1 MKRLSFGIDPFALF
15 IVGAVAL
22 AAVAPIA
29 GRASEIG
36 DHVAVVVVALL
47 FFFQGARLSREAIVA
62 GISHLKL
69 HALIFTTTFV
79 VFPLLGLALAPL
91 GRALVA
97 HELYDGVLMLCAT
110 PATIQS
116 AVVFTA
122 LARGNVAAAVCSASL
137 SSVIGVIVSP
147 LLLRAL
153 GVGDV
158 DVSWETLGDVTMQL
172 VVPLALGHFARPW
185 LGLTVMRHRVL
196 FKVYDQGTIVLLVYL
211 AFSDAVV
218 HGLFETLGLRDF
230 AALVAIDLVLLV
242 AVLAFTIGMSRRLG
256 FSKEDEVTIVFGGSK
271 KSLASGVA
279 FANVLF
285 PAEVAGR
292 LLLPLMVFHQLQLMA
307 STVLAGRYAARP
319 ETDDGEKPTA

>member
-1 MKRLSFGIDPFALF
+1 MKRLPLGIDPFALF
-15 IVGAVAL
+15 IVGAVVL
-22 AAVAPIA
+22 AAFAPIA
-29 GRASEIG
+29 GRASEIA
-36 DHVAVVVVALL
+36 DHVAVGVVALL

-62 GISHLKL
+62 GISHVRL
-69 HALIFTTTFV
+69 HALIFATTFV

-91 GRALVA
+91 GRSLVA
-97 HELYDGVLMLCAT
+97 AELYDGVLMLCAT

-137 SSVIGVIVSP
+137 SSVLGVLVSP

-158 DVSWETLGDVTMQL
+158 EVSWQTLADVTLQL
-172 VVPLALGHFARPW
+172 VVPLLLGHLARPW
-185 LGLTVMRHRVL
+185 LGATVARHRGL
-196 FKVYDQGTIVLLVYL
+196 FKAYDQGTIVLLVYL

-230 AALVAIDLVLLV
+230 AALVVLDLVLLLV
-242 AVLAFTIGMSRRLG
+242 VLAFTVTASRRLG

-292 LLLPLMVFHQLQLMA
+292 LLLPLMIFHQLQLMA

-319 ETDDGEKPTA
+319 EAEPPST